1 MTTDR
6 CIHRIAHNTAQELPT
21 SFQPCLSV
29 RSTRSPSLFSIT
41 LTGPAVRLVSLACPQ
56 LTLLPP
62 YSSSLHRA
70 PSPSKRLPPRRGE
83 NERAHMY
90 ARIIRAAAPRSLIVH
105 RNRNCVPASHACGL
119 PVLCPARPIHLL
131 FVAELSTLPSAV
143 IPNDPPIVGL
153 PSVMRGFPG
162 PDRQIARLSL
172 SRRPLVI
179 DLSARLGTSAYV
191 PRCPFIFRPLKALT

>member
-1 MTTDR
+1 MMTTDR

-29 RSTRSPSLFSIT
+29 PSARSPSLFSIT
-41 LTGPAVRLVSLACPQ
+41 LSGPAGRPRNRLPR
-56 LTLLPP
+56 LPRNALSFRLFLP
-62 YSSSLHRA
+62 SA
-70 PSPSKRLPPRRGE
+70 PSPSKSLPPRRGE

-131 FVAELSTLPSAV
+131 FVADSQPFHPPSFQTIHRSPVTFEAV
-143 IPNDPPIVGL
+143 KVPL
-153 PSVMRGFPG
+153 
-162 PDRQIARLSL
+162 DRQIARLSL

-179 DLSARLGTSAYV
+179 DLSAS
-191 PRCPFIFRPLKALT
+191 RC